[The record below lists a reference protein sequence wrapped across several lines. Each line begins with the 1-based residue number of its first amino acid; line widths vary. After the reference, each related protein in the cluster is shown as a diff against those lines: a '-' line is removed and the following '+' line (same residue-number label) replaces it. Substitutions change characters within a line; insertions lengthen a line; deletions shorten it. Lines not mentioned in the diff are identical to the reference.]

1 MKNSVK
7 LLILTLF
14 SALLFLG
21 CTDKK
26 KEEEQ
31 IQQQV
36 ERIEAIEDKIQDT
49 ETALENIKEEAES
62 ALKELDSL

>member
-14 SALLFLG
+14 SAILFLG